1 MTEKVIHEV
10 RFIETDEGYRIEI
23 NGDKDQMNRMG
34 FDPERWLRRGMGFG
48 FGARHGRHKHSRR
61 HHPRHEHRH
70 HKMHGRFGHGFMP
83 PWMWSE
89 WSHDVAET
97 DEAEAPP
104 SIA

>member
-48 FGARHGRHKHSRR
+48 FGARHGRHKHGSHHDRRRGRR
-61 HHPRHEHRH
+61 HH
-70 HKMHGRFGHGFMP
+70 MHGPFGRGFTP
-83 PWMWSE
+83 PWMWQGWME
-89 WSHDVAET
+89 EDV
-97 DEAEAPP
+97 DEDDDVDVPESKA
-104 SIA
+104 